1 MGILEDRG
9 AEMALILLWLG
20 GLSLAGCIIWVALFG
35 LTTETVLVMVA
46 SLFVAFLGFRGMDRV
61 RRLKSL
67 ENLGFVY
74 VVAGL
79 CSVMA
84 FILLDARGYLDFSPP
99 QSLPFWLSVAL
110 IWAGT
115 TAALAAVHLLEKAGV
130 LLDLRR
136 QPAAPANIRFEVWE
150 VDAGYTQGYGYITIP
165 ITRPIGRVFVA
176 HQAQL
181 PCVIRAKG
189 GSVSVYEIPAY
200 ETWLARK
207 TSRRRKWLGIGK
219 VSYHDNPFKVPKDI
233 KPPSAL
239 ERTLV
244 ANLGELVTRLQV
256 ISKQHKGDL
265 IELTPDRISVLLK
278 KHEVT
283 REELARTCDLLLRV
297 EAMLDDYTKGDRV
310 T

>member
-1 MGILEDRG
+1 MVLV
-9 AEMALILLWLG
+9 LLWLG
-20 GLSLAGCIIWVALFG
+20 ALSLAGCIVWVALFG
-35 LTTETVLVMVA
+35 FTIEVSLAIPA
-46 SLFVAFLGFRGMDRV
+46 SLVAGFLGFRGMDRV

-67 ENLGFVY
+67 EYLGFVY

-79 CSVMA
+79 GSAMA
-84 FILLDARGYLDFSPP
+84 FIVLDMRGYLDFSPP

-110 IWAGT
+110 INGGVVVVG
-115 TAALAAVHLLEKAGV
+115 AALHLLEKAGV

-150 VDAGYTQGYGYITIP
+150 VDAGYTQGYGYIPIP

-189 GSVSVYEIPAY
+189 GSLSVYETPAY

-233 KPPSAL
+233 KPSSAL

-244 ANLGELVTRLQV
+244 AKLGELVTRLHV

-283 REELARTCDLLLRV
+283 REELARTCDLLLQV
-297 EAMLDDYTKGDRV
+297 ATMLDDHMKPDGV